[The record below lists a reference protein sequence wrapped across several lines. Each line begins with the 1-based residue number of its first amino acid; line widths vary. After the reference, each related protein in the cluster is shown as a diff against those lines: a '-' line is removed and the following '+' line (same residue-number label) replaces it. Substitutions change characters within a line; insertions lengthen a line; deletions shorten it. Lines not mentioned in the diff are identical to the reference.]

1 MDRKKIIETFE
12 RIERDDGGVWST
24 NALMTLEKTAIEL
37 DIPKSDV
44 RNVMIAHWTKAGGG

>member
-12 RIERDDGGVWST
+12 RIERDDGGLWST
-24 NALMTLEKTAIEL
+24 NAVMTVEKTAIEL

-44 RNVMIAHWTKAGGG
+44 RDVMISYWTQAGGG

>member
-44 RNVMIAHWTKAGGG
+44 RDVMIAHWTMANSG

>member
-24 NALMTLEKTAIEL
+24 NAVMTLEKTAIEL
-37 DIPKSDV
+37 DIPKLDV
-44 RNVMIAHWTKAGGG
+44 RDVMIAHWTMANSG

>member
-24 NALMTLEKTAIEL
+24 NAVMTLEKTAIEL

-44 RNVMIAHWTKAGGG
+44 RDVMISYWTKAGGG

>member
-12 RIERDDGGVWST
+12 RIERDDGGLWST
-24 NALMTLEKTAIEL
+24 NAVMTVEKTAIEL

-44 RNVMIAHWTKAGGG
+44 RDVMISYWAKAGGG